1 VGVAKKYEKF
11 VKYAIATSVE
21 DWEHST
27 ADRIDSFSASE
38 AIALALPL
46 IIPANCH
53 DLKANF
59 RRLWIVSIVAVATR
73 SISAVV
79 LVCPMPKRK
88 AA

>member
-1 VGVAKKYEKF
+1 MWVYPKIMKNLSSRRSLPVWMTG
-11 VKYAIATSVE
+11 SN
-21 DWEHST
+21 T
-27 ADRIDSFSASE
+27 ADRIDSFSAGE

-53 DLKANF
+53 DLKANL
-59 RRLWIVSIVAVATR
+59 RRLKIVSIVAVATR

-79 LVCPMPKRK
+79 LVCPIPKRN